1 VKISVCIPTFNQA
14 NYIEMAINSVLNQ
27 TRKVDEII
35 ISNDCS
41 TDNTKNILNQ
51 MISLYPQLMVFHQ
64 PINLGLKSN
73 TNFALKK
80 CTGDFIIKLD
90 SDDFLKPQYAE
101 KLFNE
106 FIKYPNAGY
115 AHASVQEIDENNNE
129 TKLRILSRK
138 TKFIDGDQA
147 LKLSVH
153 GYQVAANI
161 IMFRRIALEF
171 VNYINATKNF
181 AEDFYLSASLSNAGY
196 GNVYINEVLS
206 CYRVWNDEGK
216 IRQKRKLDEIIGL
229 IDVYEKVI
237 EPGFQKRN
245 WSLNKIK
252 KARTHKACRQADCLS
267 WDVFTIV
274 QKKELKEAI
283 FKLSSNFKVK
293 FCVFLYEQNLNFIID
308 AKYKFLN
315 LIKYNAKLLIFKFY
329 KKHLL

>member
-14 NYIEMAINSVLNQ
+14 NYIELAINSVLNQ
-27 TRKVDEII
+27 TIKIDEVI

-41 TDNTKNILNQ
+41 TDHTKNILDQ
-51 MISLYPQLMVFHQ
+51 MVLIFPQLMVFHQ

-90 SDDFLKPQYAE
+90 SDDFLKPEYAE
-101 KLFNE
+101 KLLNE
-106 FIKYPNAGY
+106 FVKYPNAGY
-115 AHASVQEIDENNNE
+115 AHASVQEIDENNKE

-138 TKFIDGDQA
+138 TRFVDGDQA

-161 IMFRRIALEF
+161 IMFRRTALES
-171 VNYINATKNF
+171 VNYIHATKNF
-181 AEDFYLSASLSNAGY
+181 AEDFYLSASLSDAGY

-206 CYRVWNDEGK
+206 YYRVWNDEGK

-267 WDVFTIV
+267 WDVFTIA
-274 QKKELKEAI
+274 QKKELKDAI

-293 FCVFLYEQNLNFIID
+293 CCVFLYGHNLNFIID
-308 AKYKFLN
+308 AKNRILN
-315 LIKYNAKLLIFKFY
+315 LFKYNAKLLIFKLN

>member
-1 VKISVCIPTFNQA
+1 
-14 NYIEMAINSVLNQ
+14 
-27 TRKVDEII
+27 
-35 ISNDCS
+35 
-41 TDNTKNILNQ
+41 
-51 MISLYPQLMVFHQ
+51 MVFHQ

-90 SDDFLKPQYAE
+90 SDDFLKPTYAE
-101 KLFNE
+101 KLLNE

-138 TKFIDGDQA
+138 ASFVDGDQA

-161 IMFRRIALEF
+161 IMFRRTALES

-181 AEDFYLSASLSNAGY
+181 AEDFYLSASLSDAGY

-216 IRQKRKLDEIIGL
+216 IRQKRKFDEIA
-229 IDVYEKVI
+229 
-237 EPGFQKRN
+237 FN
-245 WSLNKIK
+245 
-252 KARTHKACRQADCLS
+252 
-267 WDVFTIV
+267 
-274 QKKELKEAI
+274 
-283 FKLSSNFKVK
+283 
-293 FCVFLYEQNLNFIID
+293 
-308 AKYKFLN
+308 
-315 LIKYNAKLLIFKFY
+315 
-329 KKHLL
+329 